1 MWKRDEAV
9 KPAGATDGPRTETPK
24 PSGSDTVSNGISG
37 TVGTIGKSVVI
48 KGELSASEDL
58 TIEGTVEGKIE
69 LKQNIL
75 TIGANG
81 KIKASVFAKAVIV
94 QGEVTGNISASEK
107 IDIRD
112 AGSVDG
118 DLASP
123 RVAIADGAH
132 FRGSIDMQRA
142 GGKPA
147 DAPKAAETPKAATP
161 SGPGGASAPMAAA
174 SGSSAGAKN

>member
-1 MWKRDEAV
+1 MWKRDDAV
-9 KPAGATDGPRTETPK
+9 KPAGTTDGPRTETPRT
-24 PSGSDTVSNGISG
+24 PGSDTVSSGMSG
-37 TVGTIGKSVVI
+37 TPGTIGKSVVI

-58 TIEGTVEGKIE
+58 TIEGQVEGKVE
-69 LKQNIL
+69 LKNNTL

-94 QGEVTGNISASEK
+94 QGEVTGNIHASEK

-132 FRGSIDMQRA
+132 FRGSIDMQRT
-142 GGKPA
+142 GGAKPA
-147 DAPKAAETPKAATP
+147 DAKPTASAAP
-161 SGPGGASAPMAAA
+161 ASAPATPAP
-174 SGSSAGAKN
+174 GVPVGGAKT

>member
-1 MWKRDEAV
+1 
-9 KPAGATDGPRTETPK
+9 
-24 PSGSDTVSNGISG
+24 VSTGISG
-37 TVGTIGKSVVI
+37 TPGTIGKSVVI

-58 TIEGTVEGKIE
+58 TIEGQVEGKVE
-69 LKQNIL
+69 LKNNTL

-81 KIKASVFAKAVIV
+81 KIKASVFAKAVVV
-94 QGEVTGNISASEK
+94 QGEVTGNIHASEK

-132 FRGSIDMQRA
+132 FRGSIDMQRT
-142 GGKPA
+142 GGAKPA
-147 DAPKAAETPKAATP
+147 DAAKPSASAPAA
-161 SGPGGASAPMAAA
+161 GAPMAAA
-174 SGSSAGAKN
+174 SAGSPVTAPKS

>member
-9 KPAGATDGPRTETPK
+9 KPAGATDGPRMEAPK
-24 PSGSDTVSNGISG
+24 PSGSDTVSNVIGG
-37 TVGTIGKSVVI
+37 PVGTIGKSVII

-58 TIEGTVEGKIE
+58 TIEGTVEGKVE
-69 LKQNIL
+69 LKQNTL
-75 TIGANG
+75 TIGSNG
-81 KIKASVFAKAVIV
+81 RIKATVFAKAVIV
-94 QGEVTGNISASEK
+94 QGEVTGNISATEK

-132 FRGSIDMQRA
+132 FRGSIDMQRTGA
-142 GGKPA
+142 
-147 DAPKAAETPKAATP
+147 KAAEAPKTTQPSSAPAT
-161 SGPGGASAPMAAA
+161 AAPMAAA
-174 SGSSAGAKN
+174 AGSPVSAPKN